1 MELLVQKLMDSL
13 RRVDIMIARDDD
25 YDAVLAALD
34 AASAAHEQ
42 LVQAMKED
50 VETVPAAGHAFALLA
65 GNRLLSL
72 CELVRGKRDSQ
83 AHAGG

>member
-1 MELLVQKLMDSL
+1 MELLVQRLMDCL
-13 RRVDIMIARDDD
+13 RRVDVMVARDDD
-25 YDAVLAALD
+25 YDLLLAALD
-34 AASAAHEQ
+34 EASAAHEQ

-72 CELVRGKRDSQ
+72 CELVRGKRDSEV
-83 AHAGG
+83 HARG